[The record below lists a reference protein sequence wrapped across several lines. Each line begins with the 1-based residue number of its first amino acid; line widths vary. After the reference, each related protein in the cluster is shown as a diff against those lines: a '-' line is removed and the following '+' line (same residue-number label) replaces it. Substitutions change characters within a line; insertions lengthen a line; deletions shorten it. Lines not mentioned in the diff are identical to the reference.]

1 MYKVMFEVFGSVIEE
16 KLKQLSIGSKT
27 PAGLYE
33 PVEYVM
39 AAGGKRV
46 RPVLTMM
53 ACNLFDDDFEKA
65 LMPAIALEFFH
76 NFTLLHDDLMDHAD
90 VRRNRLTVHKRWN
103 ENTAILSGDAM
114 MILAYR
120 YMCQSQPDILPVLL
134 ETFTQTALEV
144 CEGQQYD
151 MDFEQRADVTID
163 EYLHMIR
170 LKTATLLAA
179 CLKIGAICGG
189 SDAANAE
196 SLYQFGI
203 SLGLTFQIQDDWLDV
218 YADPNVF
225 GKAIGGDILCGKKT
239 YLLLTAFERAD
250 HQTRNELNAL
260 LNDQKIPADEKISRV
275 KTIYNHLNVNDAA
288 QQTMDNYYHQAISHL
303 REVKISDESRKAGL
317 EKFAANLL
325 KREK

>member
-90 VRRNRLTVHKRWN
+90 VRRNRPTVHKRWN

-114 MILAYR
+114 MIMAYQL
-120 YMCQSQPDILPVLL
+120 MCRAQPEILPVLL
-134 ETFTQTALEV
+134 DTFTRTALEV

-151 MDFEQRADVTID
+151 MD
-163 EYLHMIR
+163 
-170 LKTATLLAA
+170 
-179 CLKIGAICGG
+179 
-189 SDAANAE
+189 
-196 SLYQFGI
+196 
-203 SLGLTFQIQDDWLDV
+203 
-218 YADPNVF
+218 
-225 GKAIGGDILCGKKT
+225 
-239 YLLLTAFERAD
+239 
-250 HQTRNELNAL
+250 
-260 LNDQKIPADEKISRV
+260 
-275 KTIYNHLNVNDAA
+275 
-288 QQTMDNYYHQAISHL
+288 
-303 REVKISDESRKAGL
+303 
-317 EKFAANLL
+317 
-325 KREK
+325 